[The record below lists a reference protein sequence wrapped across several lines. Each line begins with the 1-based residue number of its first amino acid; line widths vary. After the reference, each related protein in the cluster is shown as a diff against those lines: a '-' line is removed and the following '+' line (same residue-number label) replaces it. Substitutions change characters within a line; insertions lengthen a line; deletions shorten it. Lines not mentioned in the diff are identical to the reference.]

1 MKTLILAIFALTA
14 MPLFA
19 DSYQDKNHKQK
30 EEKEKREKNH
40 PKALSVF
47 DVIPLNSPV
56 KESVAKFLLKVPNGF
71 DIDEVRYRVRNASRL
86 FEKDQSHQNI
96 NLIDGPQGKELHI
109 SVSKLPPGFYQL
121 FVKVRDRKNKEH
133 EFKTKFKDHA
143 MFVVDSSLQVPLPDS
158 RLNDKTVA
166 GVDSDRDGIR
176 DDIQRWINEEYASQP
191 KVKMAMRQIAMGRQL
206 DLLSVA
212 NREQSIIV
220 SRKVLDN
227 NNCLYSIVGTDA
239 GAKMIR
245 ELKSKLLNTKDRLY
259 AEIKANSNFSGQA
272 YESPNTPEG
281 DTALCTFNPDSL

>member
-1 MKTLILAIFALTA
+1 

-86 FEKDQSHQNI
+86 FEKDQPHQKI
-96 NLIDGPQGKELHI
+96 NLIDSPQGKELHI

-133 EFKTKFKDHA
+133 DYKNKYKDHV
-143 MFVVDSSLQVPLPDS
+143 MFIVDSSLQVPMPDS
-158 RLNDKTVA
+158 KKNDATVA
-166 GVDSDRDGIR
+166 GVDSDGDGIR

-191 KVKMAMRQIAMGRQL
+191 KVKMAVREIAMGRQL
-206 DLLSVA
+206 DLLSA
-212 NREQSIIV
+212 GNKEQSIIV
-220 SRKVLDN
+220 SKRVLDN
-227 NNCLYSIVGTDA
+227 DNCLYSILGIDA
-239 GAKMIR
+239 GAIIVR

-259 AEIKANSNFSGQA
+259 AEMKANSNFSGQS
-272 YESPNTPEG
+272 YRLPSTPEG
-281 DTALCTFNPDSL
+281 EKALCAFNPDSL